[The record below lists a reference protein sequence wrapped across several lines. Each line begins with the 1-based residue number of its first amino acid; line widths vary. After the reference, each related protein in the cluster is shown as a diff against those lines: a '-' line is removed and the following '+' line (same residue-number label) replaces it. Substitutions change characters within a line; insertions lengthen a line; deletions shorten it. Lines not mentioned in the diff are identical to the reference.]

1 LPSSTSASTIL
12 RASFA
17 VVAIG
22 FSQKSGFSC
31 RRHHDQSGASI
42 VRRRDNDGVYANLL
56 DQGLLILE
64 EDDIRTTV
72 SGQLLGSRVVQVC
85 LVPMPPV
92 PITPTEI
99 SSE

>member
-1 LPSSTSASTIL
+1 VLQA
-12 RASFA
+12 F
-17 VVAIG
+17 
-22 FSQKSGFSC
+22 
-31 RRHHDQSGASI
+31 HDQSAVGI
-42 VRRRDNDGVYANLL
+42 IRRRDNDGVYAVVL

-64 EDDIRTTV
+64 NLTSAPQLAASFSARERSRSVTPATLAPETIALRV
-72 SGQLLGSRVVQVC
+72 SAC